1 MGYAS
6 ALSTAGLALGSA
18 ALALAV
24 LLWAA
29 ALVTRGGGLGGA
41 RRYGSA
47 MTRWMQVLPPRGSPA
62 GTRPHVAL
70 QWRPRVA
77 RATLFV
83 ALLCAAGYAC
93 TAVQTFQNDKEKKST
108 KVRNTLTLAFVL
120 VAALLLALLHLGVQ
134 ATGVHAAHRRA
145 CRRATP
151 VEAAVP
157 MATPV
162 EAAVPVAGV
171 PQLASS

>member
-29 ALVTRGGGLGGA
+29 ALVTVTRGGGLGGA

-47 MTRWMQVLPPRGSPA
+47 MTRWVQVLPPRGSPA

-77 RATLFV
+77 RATLVV

-145 CRRATP
+145 HRRAP
-151 VEAAVP
+151 RAPP

-162 EAAVPVAGV
+162 AGVPVAAAV